1 MADERPNVTVIYQEA
16 KPTTPGLGAILLE
29 LFVFLLAAGLVA
41 LVAGGG
47 CMVFM

>member
-1 MADERPNVTVIYQEA
+1 MDDRPNVTVVYQTA
-16 KPTTPGLGAILLE
+16 PAAGPGLGAVLLE

-47 CMVFM
+47 CALLL